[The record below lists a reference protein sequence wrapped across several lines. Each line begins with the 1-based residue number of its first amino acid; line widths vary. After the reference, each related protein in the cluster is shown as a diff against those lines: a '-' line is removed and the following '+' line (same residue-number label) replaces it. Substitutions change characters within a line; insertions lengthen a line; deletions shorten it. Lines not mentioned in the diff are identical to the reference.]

1 MLAGV
6 SVAAAAVSVVVD
18 REAESLTSRAFL
30 SPAPAWVAVAGV
42 SVVAAVAGEL
52 IKGAWPM

>member
-1 MLAGV
+1 M
-6 SVAAAAVSVVVD
+6 AAVAVSVVVVG
-18 REAESLTSRAFL
+18 RGAESLTSRAFL

-42 SVVAAVAGEL
+42 SVVAAGAGEL